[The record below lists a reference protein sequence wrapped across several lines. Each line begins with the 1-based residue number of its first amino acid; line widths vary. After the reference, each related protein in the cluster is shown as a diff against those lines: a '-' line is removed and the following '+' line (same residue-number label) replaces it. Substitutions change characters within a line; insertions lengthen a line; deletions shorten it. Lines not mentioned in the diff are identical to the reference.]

1 MEHILSL
8 STTRGRSAV
17 SSEGSDHTL
26 EEVRKKL
33 ELTAGAQRPHWGCV
47 SKARNRTSGLF
58 LELPAF
64 LSLAAVHQD
73 GANEIICN

>member
-1 MEHILSL
+1 MEHILSF
-8 STTRGRSAV
+8 STTRGRAAV
-17 SSEGSDHTL
+17 SSAGSDHTL
-26 EEVRKKL
+26 EVRKKL
-33 ELTAGAQRPHWGCV
+33 ELTAGAQWPHWGCV

-58 LELPAF
+58 LELPAS